1 MIIWSSYSVAMDRCL
16 ACLTKVSRRGKEFF
30 CSPEKTKHPLGV
42 RKEHMWSSESRIF
55 PWHFTIIVR
64 ENCLFVLLNY
74 AGQLYSQLKVLMKYF
89 PFSRGVH
96 CNFFLLMHSNKKF
109 GKKKVNTIKES
120 LSENVPLRDRNQM
133 YIIMKNTQPLNYHM
147 LWVTSSTPEMSV
159 F

>member
-1 MIIWSSYSVAMDRCL
+1 M
-16 ACLTKVSRRGKEFF
+16 SRKGKEFF

-42 RKEHMWSSESRIF
+42 RKEHMWSSGSRIF

-89 PFSRGVH
+89 PLSRGVH

-109 GKKKVNTIKES
+109 EKKKVNTIKES

-133 YIIMKNTQPLNYHM
+133 YIIMKNTQSRHLRSKCQPFNSLRWPVYVFN
-147 LWVTSSTPEMSV
+147 SV
-159 F
+159 DNTKLHLFKYVGA